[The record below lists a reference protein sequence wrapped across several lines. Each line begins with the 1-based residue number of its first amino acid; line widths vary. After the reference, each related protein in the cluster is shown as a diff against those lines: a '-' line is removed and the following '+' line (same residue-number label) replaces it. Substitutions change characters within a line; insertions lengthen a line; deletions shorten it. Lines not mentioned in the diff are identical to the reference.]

1 MEIGDKVHLR
11 SNPLKQG
18 TLLKKVIKN
27 NRIFWSVNFD
37 KQVTQY
43 PESYLQLCEENGVYF
58 NQLKMFAEK

>member
-43 PESYLQLCEENGVYF
+43 PKLFTTL
-58 NQLKMFAEK
+58 